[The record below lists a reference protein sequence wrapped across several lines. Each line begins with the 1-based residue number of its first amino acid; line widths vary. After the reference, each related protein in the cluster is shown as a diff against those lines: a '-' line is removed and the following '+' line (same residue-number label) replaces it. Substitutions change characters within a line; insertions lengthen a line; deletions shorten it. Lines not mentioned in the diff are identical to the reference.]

1 MKLGIQLAAL
11 AAVVGLATWLA
22 WPDSAPAYRGSA
34 PAQAA
39 GAPAP
44 AAAGT
49 SGAGWLGDLPAGGTG
64 APARADA
71 IDESKPAAVS
81 LAETR
86 LHGDPEAPPIARNEA
101 PRERPTDAELADP
114 KAYQAYET
122 RQTMRTYASYIGA
135 VDKELPRLR
144 EDIER
149 GRAMGIPAEEI
160 AKAEE
165 KARGME
171 QMRAQLLKDHPEL
184 GR

>member
-1 MKLGIQLAAL
+1 MKFGIKLGAL
-11 AAVVGLATWLA
+11 AAVLACATWIA
-22 WPDSAPAYRGSA
+22 WPDKQAAGGIGAA
-34 PAQAA
+34 PAQTAGGPVPQAA
-39 GAPAP
+39 GPSGPGWLADLPNGGGTPPAP
-44 AAAGT
+44 A
-49 SGAGWLGDLPAGGTG
+49 
-64 APARADA
+64 
-71 IDESKPAAVS
+71 IDQSKPAAVS

-86 LHGDPEAPPIARNEA
+86 LHGDPEAPPIARDET

-171 QMRAQLLKDHPEL
+171 EMRAQLLKDHPEL